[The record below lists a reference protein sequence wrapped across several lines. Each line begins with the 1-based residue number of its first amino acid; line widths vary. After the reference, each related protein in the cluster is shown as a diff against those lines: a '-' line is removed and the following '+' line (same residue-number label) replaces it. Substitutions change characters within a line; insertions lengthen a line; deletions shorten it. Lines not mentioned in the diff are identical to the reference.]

1 MFFFVFAAV
10 EQNLWIYQING

>member
-10 EQNLWIYQING
+10 EQNLWICQING